1 VTTGTRRT
9 TKASVAA
16 AARPIGATRKQV
28 QAAFRLQE
36 IHMSKGTILVIGSN
50 ATELEAQG
58 GGTIK
63 IGQFL
68 NETAVPLMA
77 LMAAG
82 HDFVLAT
89 PTGEKPHVDQDFD
102 ALIYFANDDEARSRA
117 RDFFNNHPSMND
129 VRTIRSVIDG
139 GLDRFAGLFFPGGHA
154 PVVDVMQNAD
164 AGEVLRY
171 FHTKSKPT
179 AAICHG
185 PMGILASLDSA
196 REFRAALI
204 DGDTA
209 KARELAKGWQY
220 AGYRMTVF
228 SRSEEEYAEDN
239 VFHKKL
245 VFNMPDALEAAGG
258 NVVNTDQNFSSFVVV
273 DRELVTA
280 QNPMSDHELAA
291 EFIEVLG
298 KAA

>member
-1 VTTGTRRT
+1 
-9 TKASVAA
+9 
-16 AARPIGATRKQV
+16 
-28 QAAFRLQE
+28 
-36 IHMSKGTILVIGSN
+36 MSKGTILVIGSN

-68 NETAVPLMA
+68 NETAVPLMT
-77 LMAAG
+77 LVAAG
-82 HDFVLAT
+82 YDFVLAT
-89 PTGEKPHVDQDFD
+89 PTGEKPHMDQDSD

-117 RDFFNNHPSMND
+117 RDFFNGHPSMND

-139 GLDRFAGLFFPGGHA
+139 GLDRFVGLFFPGGHA
-154 PVVDVMQNAD
+154 PVVDVMQDAD

-185 PMGILASLDSA
+185 PTGILASLDNA
-196 REFRAALI
+196 HEFRAALI

-209 KARELAKGWQY
+209 KARELARGWQY

-228 SRSEEEYAEDN
+228 SRGEEEYAEDN

-245 VFNMPDALEAAGG
+245 IFNMPDALEAAGG
-258 NVVNTDQNFSSFVVV
+258 NVVNTDQNFTSFVVV

-291 EFIEVLG
+291 KFIEVLG
-298 KAA
+298 KSA

>member
-1 VTTGTRRT
+1 M
-9 TKASVAA
+9 K
-16 AARPIGATRKQV
+16 KQ
-28 QAAFRLQE
+28 
-36 IHMSKGTILVIGSN
+36 TILVIGSN

-77 LMAAG
+77 LVEAG
-82 HDFVLAT
+82 FEFVLAT
-89 PTGEKPHVDQDFD
+89 PTGEKPHMDRDSD
-102 ALIYFANDDEARSRA
+102 ALIYFANDDEARTRA
-117 RDFFNNHPSMND
+117 RDFFNNNPSMND
-129 VRTIRSVIDG
+129 VRTIRSVIDS

-154 PVVDVMQNAD
+154 PVVDVMQDAD
-164 AGEVLRY
+164 TGEVLRH
-171 FHTKSKPT
+171 FHQRNKPT

-185 PMGILASLDSA
+185 PMGILAALKNA

-204 DGDTA
+204 EGDRA
-209 KARELAKGWQY
+209 KARELAAEWQY
-220 AGYRMTVF
+220 KGYRMTVF
-228 SRSEEEYAEDN
+228 SRSEEEFAENN

-245 VFNMPDALEAAGG
+245 IFNMPDALEAAGG
-258 NVVNTDQNFSSFVVV
+258 DVVNTDQNFTSFVVI

-280 QNPMSDHELAA
+280 QNPMSDHELA
-291 EFIEVLG
+291 EKFIEMLA

>member
-1 VTTGTRRT
+1 
-9 TKASVAA
+9 
-16 AARPIGATRKQV
+16 
-28 QAAFRLQE
+28 
-36 IHMSKGTILVIGSN
+36 MSKGTILVIGSN

-68 NETAVPLMA
+68 NETAVPLMS
-77 LMAAG
+77 LVAAG
-82 HDFVLAT
+82 YDFVLAT
-89 PTGEKPHVDQDFD
+89 PTGEDSD
-102 ALIYFANDDEARSRA
+102 ALIYFANDDEARIRA
-117 RDFFNNHPSMND
+117 RNFFNENPAMND
-129 VRTIRSVIDG
+129 VRTIRSVIDN

-154 PVVDVMQNAD
+154 PVVDVMQDAD
-164 AGEVLRY
+164 VGEVLRY
-171 FHTKSKPT
+171 FHAHHKPT

-185 PMGILASLDSA
+185 PMGILASLNNA

-204 DGDTA
+204 DGDKV
-209 KARELAKGWQY
+209 KARALAKGWQY

-228 SRSEEEYAEDN
+228 SRSEEAFAEDN

-245 VFNMPDALEAAGG
+245 IFNMPDALEAAGG
-258 NVVNTDQNFSSFVVV
+258 NVVNTDQNFTPFVVV

-291 EFIEVLG
+291 RFIKVLG
-298 KAA
+298 NAA

>member
-1 VTTGTRRT
+1 
-9 TKASVAA
+9 
-16 AARPIGATRKQV
+16 
-28 QAAFRLQE
+28 
-36 IHMSKGTILVIGSN
+36 MSKGTILVIGSN

-68 NETAVPLMA
+68 NETAVPLMT
-77 LMAAG
+77 LVAAG
-82 HDFVLAT
+82 YDFVLTT
-89 PTGEKPHVDQDFD
+89 PTGEKPHMDQDSD
-102 ALIYFANDDEARSRA
+102 ALIYFANDDEARTRA
-117 RDFFNNHPSMND
+117 RDFFNNNPAMND
-129 VRTIRSVIDG
+129 VRTIRSVIDN

-154 PVVDVMQNAD
+154 PVVDVMQDAD

-171 FHTKSKPT
+171 FHKHNKPT

-185 PMGILASLDSA
+185 PMGILASLDNA

-204 DGDTA
+204 DGDKV
-209 KARELAKGWQY
+209 KARGLAKGWQY
-220 AGYRMTVF
+220 GGYRMTVF
-228 SRSEEEYAEDN
+228 SRSEEEFAEDK

-245 VFNMPDALEAAGG
+245 IFNMPDALEAAGG
-258 NVVNTDQNFSSFVVV
+258 NVINTDKNFTPFVVV

-291 EFIEVLG
+291 KFIEVLG

>member
-1 VTTGTRRT
+1 
-9 TKASVAA
+9 
-16 AARPIGATRKQV
+16 
-28 QAAFRLQE
+28 
-36 IHMSKGTILVIGSN
+36 MSKRTILVIGSN
-50 ATELEAQG
+50 ATQLEAQG

-77 LMAAG
+77 LVAAG
-82 HDFVLAT
+82 YDFILAT
-89 PTGEKPHVDQDFD
+89 PTGEKPHMDQDSD
-102 ALIYFANDDEARSRA
+102 ALIYFANDDDARTRA
-117 RDFFNNHPSMND
+117 RDFFNNNASMND
-129 VRTIRSVIDG
+129 VRTIRSVIEE
-139 GLDRFAGLFFPGGHA
+139 GLDRFAGAFFPGGHA
-154 PVVDVMQNAD
+154 PVVDVMQDPD

-171 FHTKSKPT
+171 FHAHNKPT

-185 PMGILASLDSA
+185 PMGILASLDNA

-204 DGDTA
+204 DGDKL

-220 AGYRMTVF
+220 AGYQMTVF
-228 SRSEEEYAEDN
+228 SRSEEAFAEEN

-245 VFNMPDALEAAGG
+245 IFNMPDALEAAGG
-258 NVVNTDQNFSSFVVV
+258 HVVNTEQNFTSFVVV

-291 EFIEVLG
+291 KFIEMLG
-298 KAA
+298 TVA